1 MFQYH
6 PQDLQQQHASEGSTH
21 TADLYMLFNKF
32 SGDANESPNKKLTK
46 SKSTPVSVEASPRM
60 SEKEDSMDHA
70 EAEDAESP
78 NSQGSKSR
86 RMSLN
91 KAERRAEHNAIER
104 ARRECLN
111 SKFQQLADA
120 LPNLQNHRRP
130 SKGQIVEKALDWV
143 KQNMTKEDRYQYQ
156 IIQLQNENKRLLTQI
171 SIVQEQQHNNGII
184 TPPASSSSTSS
195 CSSSSS
201 PPVAAPFPAAL
212 CQQQF
217 PAHSTPTAIDAPTP
231 STSTSSNSKLR
242 NTPCYYQQQPVD
254 EISLMYAS
262 NAIGYNP
269 QFHAHHYSNAPYNM
283 AFKVEDDND
292 SNSSIEEQHL
302 QMSYADMS
310 QCTLFDMN
318 HPLAVQSSWT
328 SIPASSKSIPQNN
341 TQYTYPI
348 GHPMYTHY

>member
-6 PQDLQQQHASEGSTH
+6 PQDLQQQNPSESSINN
-21 TADLYMLFNKF
+21 ADLYLLFNKY
-32 SGDANESPNKKLTK
+32 SSDANGNPIKKLTK
-46 SKSTPVSVEASPRM
+46 SKSTPVSVEASPHM
-60 SEKEDSMDHA
+60 SEKEDTIEQT

-78 NSQGSKSR
+78 SSHNSKSR

-111 SKFQQLADA
+111 SKFQQLAEA

-143 KQNMTKEDRYQYQ
+143 KQNMSKEDRYQYQ
-156 IIQLQNENKRLLTQI
+156 IIQLQNENKRLMTQI
-171 SIVQEQQHNNGII
+171 SIAQEQQHTSGII

-201 PPVAAPFPAAL
+201 HPIAAPFPAAL

-231 STSTSSNSKLR
+231 SNSAMSDSKLR
-242 NTPCYYQQQPVD
+242 ATPCYYQQQPVND
-254 EISLMYAS
+254 MSLMYANS
-262 NAIGYNP
+262 AIGYDP
-269 QFHAHHYSNAPYNM
+269 QPHSQQYGNLSYNLSL
-283 AFKVEDDND
+283 KVEDDND
-292 SNSSIEEQHL
+292 SNSSVEEHHL
-302 QMSYADMS
+302 QMAYTDMS
-310 QCTLFDMN
+310 HCTCKLCLRFIKS
-318 HPLAVQSSWT
+318 LA
-328 SIPASSKSIPQNN
+328 
-341 TQYTYPI
+341 
-348 GHPMYTHY
+348 

>member
-6 PQDLQQQHASEGSTH
+6 PQDLQQQHPSEGSTH

-32 SGDANESPNKKLTK
+32 SDDNNQSPTKKLTK

-60 SEKEDSMDHA
+60 SEKEETMDHA

-78 NSQGSKSR
+78 NCQDSKSR

-111 SKFQQLADA
+111 SKFQQLAEA

-156 IIQLQNENKRLLTQI
+156 IIQLQNENKRLMTQI
-171 SIVQEQQHNNGII
+171 SIVQEQHTSGII
-184 TPPASSSSTSS
+184 TPPATSSSTSS

-217 PAHSTPTAIDAPTP
+217 PAHSTPTAINAPTP

-242 NTPCYYQQQPVD
+242 NAACYYQQQPVD

-262 NAIGYNP
+262 NAMSYGP
-269 QFHAHHYSNAPYNM
+269 QLHPHHYSNVPYNLS
-283 AFKVEDDND
+283 FKAEDDND

-302 QMSYADMS
+302 QMPYTDMS
-310 QCTLFDMN
+310 HCTCKLHIKRFMN
-318 HPLAVQSSWT
+318 AVV
-328 SIPASSKSIPQNN
+328 
-341 TQYTYPI
+341 
-348 GHPMYTHY
+348 